1 MNGGGCRPST
11 PRRFAAAACIVLGF
25 AAGAR
30 AVAAVLPE
38 RVSRI
43 LAAHDIPLD
52 DFSAVVQRVD
62 AAAPLLAVNADRL
75 RNPAST
81 MKLLTTFVALE
92 ALGPEFRWRTEAW
105 TDGKLADGMLDGD
118 LYLKGYGDPYM
129 VVERFWLF
137 LRQLRQRGLRAI
149 DGDLGIDNSYFDVPA
164 TDPGVFDG
172 QGLRT
177 YNVVPDALLVNF
189 QAISFIFR
197 PDSVANRVDIVADP
211 LPANLDIRNGITL
224 GNGRCG
230 GYQNG
235 IVVDV
240 ADGPALDR
248 VTFSGRFAGACQ
260 EYRMSRALLSA
271 PTYAYGVFRSLW
283 EESGSTI
290 DGRLRVAPVP
300 DHAELFHTMLSVPLG
315 EVIRSINKWSNNVM
329 ARHLLLTVGAER
341 FGAPAT
347 VDKGRRAMLEF
358 LAARGLDFPG
368 LRIDNGA
375 GLSREARVS
384 ASGLT
389 RLLLAAD
396 RSLYRAEFVSSLALA
411 GMDGT
416 MRRRF
421 RDDRLVGRMH
431 LKTGRLDDVFSM
443 AGYVRGRSGGEY
455 VVVAIQ
461 NGRDAHRGPGE
472 EAQSA
477 LLEWVQE
484 Q

>member
-1 MNGGGCRPST
+1 MNGAGLRSSILHGLATVACLAMAFAAERAP
-11 PRRFAAAACIVLGF
+11 AAAA
-25 AAGAR
+25 
-30 AVAAVLPE
+30 LPD

-43 LAAHDIPLD
+43 LAAHEIPAD
-52 DFSAVVQRVD
+52 DFSAVVQRVG
-62 AAAPLLAVNADRL
+62 APAPLLTVNADRL

-81 MKLLTTFVALE
+81 MKLLTTFIALE
-92 ALGPEFRWRTEAW
+92 SLGPDFRWRTEAW
-105 TDGKLADGMLDGD
+105 TDGTLADGRLDGD

-149 DGDLGIDNSYFDVPA
+149 DGDLGIDNSYFEVPA

-172 QGLRT
+172 QALRT

-189 QAISFIFR
+189 QAINFVFR
-197 PDSVANRVDIVADP
+197 PDPAANRVRIIADP
-211 LPANLDIRNGITL
+211 LPANLAIRNGLTL
-224 GNGRCG
+224 GTGRCG

-235 IVVDV
+235 IVVAV
-240 ADGPALDR
+240 NNGPAPDR
-248 VTFSGRFAGACQ
+248 VTFSGRFAGACR
-260 EYRMSRALLSA
+260 EYRMSRALLNA

-283 EESGSTI
+283 EEGGSSI
-290 DGRLRVAPVP
+290 GGNLRVGPVP
-300 DHAELFHTMLSVPLG
+300 DTAALFHEMRSVPLG

-347 VDKGRRAMLEF
+347 VDKGRRAAMEF

-375 GLSREARVS
+375 GLSRDARLS
-384 ASGLT
+384 AGGLA

-396 RSLYRAEFVSSLALA
+396 RSLFRAEFVSSLALA

-421 RDDRLVGRMH
+421 RDDRLAGRMH
-431 LKTGRLDDVFSM
+431 LKTGRLDDVFST
-443 AGYVRGRSGGEY
+443 AGYVRGRSGADY

-461 NGRDAHRGPGE
+461 NGPAAHRGPGE

-477 LLEWVQE
+477 LLEWVHE